1 MARALFSAGRSEI
14 ELVFD
19 LELGTVAKPLLRR

>member
-14 ELVFD
+14 ELVLD